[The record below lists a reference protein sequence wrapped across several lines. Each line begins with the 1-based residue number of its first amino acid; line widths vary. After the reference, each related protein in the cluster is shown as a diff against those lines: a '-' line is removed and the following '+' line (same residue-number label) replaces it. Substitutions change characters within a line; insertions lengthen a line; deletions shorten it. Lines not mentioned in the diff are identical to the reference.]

1 MSDVSEH
8 PGCRECRNYSL
19 RGPEYCAF
27 CETDDLRQ
35 QLATLT
41 QERDA
46 LREVLRALIRAGD
59 ALYTKGKFADPD
71 YWAACNWVTVVEE
84 SAALLTPPAGA
95 GNGKEVGK

>member
-1 MSDVSEH
+1 MKKCHKCYALYGNSDCICPPKLPSPAQMAE
-8 PGCRECRNYSL
+8 
-19 RGPEYCAF
+19 
-27 CETDDLRQ
+27 Q